1 MLVRAQHCLELVH
14 LLSKRSGGLVGE
26 RLKVMDEMSLIG
38 ISTFVSQIRQVG
50 VWLKHQAVA
59 DGFKADG
66 SGKRLGGDAG
76 CIGKLPLQLA
86 HGQIAGIGQ
95 VRHPH
100 LAFRLVEPFGCRL
113 HLPRVKPGGQTLANQ
128 KRFKIL
134 DRLLILLGLNLGC
147 HLGDYLV
154 PRLIKFNVRRAIW
167 LCERLEKGK
176 HPPGE
181 EADCDDF
188 DHTTGLH
195 KEWLALQ
202 ANEANL
208 RQLTRGC
215 AAKLHRGAA
224 KIQDE
229 FDTGVR
235 DHLLDARLCR
245 VGSFQDPEALHTVL
259 EHGMWDEF
267 LILQHCN
274 PSLSLQNETFL
285 SSISCCNPEIAPFNG
300 ANVLLFSSS
309 TCKLFDSIK
318 PFPASTNRSMT
329 SSSVWSCALLT
340 AIQEASQ
347 VCATILSR
355 TFSLVG
361 CDTDHRADQIDGTC
375 PRSLLSDSTNIVPGG
390 PVTHLSNVGFSL
402 ILW

>member
-1 MLVRAQHCLELVH
+1 MLVRAQHCLEHVH
-14 LLSKRSGGLVGE
+14 LLSKRSGGLLGE
-26 RLKVMDEMSLIG
+26 CLKVMDEMSLIG
-38 ISTFVSQIRQVG
+38 IATFVGQIRQVG

-66 SGKRLGGDAG
+66 SRKRLGGDAG
-76 CIGKLPLQLA
+76 CIGKLPLQLT

-95 VRHPH
+95 MRHPH
-100 LAFRLVEPFGCRL
+100 LAFRLVEPFGCL
-113 HLPRVKPGGQTLANQ
+113 SHMPKVKPGGQKLANQ

-188 DHTTGLH
+188 DNTVGLH

-202 ANEANL
+202 PNEANL
-208 RQLTRGC
+208 RQLTPRC
-215 AAKLHRGAA
+215 AAKLHIGAA

-245 VGSFQDPEALHTVL
+245 VGSFHDPEALHTVL
-259 EHGMWDEF
+259 EHGMRDEF
-267 LILQHCN
+267 LILHHWN
-274 PSLSLQNETFL
+274 TSMSLQNETIL
-285 SSISCCNPEIAPFNG
+285 SRISFCNPEIVPFNG
-300 ANVLLFSSS
+300 ANVFLFSSATS
-309 TCKLFDSIK
+309 HQSRF
-318 PFPASTNRSMT
+318 NRT
-329 SSSVWSCALLT
+329 SSYELIFPFSKALRFG
-340 AIQEASQ
+340 Q
-347 VCATILSR
+347 VFYFYTE
-355 TFSLVG
+355 
-361 CDTDHRADQIDGTC
+361 D
-375 PRSLLSDSTNIVPGG
+375 P
-390 PVTHLSNVGFSL
+390 
-402 ILW
+402 